1 VRLDTFR
8 ALALVAPLV
17 TLVACGNGAGV
28 DDQAE
33 SGVRG
38 VVTAGPQCPVVQ
50 QGSPCP
56 DQPWQGAVRATTAG
70 GDVVDEVRS
79 DAGGRFEIALDPGD
93 YVVVAVTDAGRLP
106 MATPLEVMVPHGGWI
121 EVTLVVDT
129 GIR

>member
-1 VRLDTFR
+1 MRRDTFR
-8 ALALVAPLV
+8 ALALAAALV

-56 DQPWQGAVRATTAG
+56 DQPWQGAVRAITD

-106 MATPLEVMVPHGGWI
+106 MAAPQEVVVPQGGWI